1 MTAIKALIRE
11 LEKAF
16 GIAQQRDI
24 LAPADEVCVVG
35 EFEEAA
41 FTADTVV
48 LDGTTAPGD
57 V

>member
-1 MTAIKALIRE
+1 MTTIKALIRE

-16 GIAQQRDI
+16 VMVQQRDI
-24 LAPADEVCVVG
+24 LAPTDEVRVVG

-48 LDGTTAPGD
+48 PDGTTAPGD
-57 V
+57 A

>member
-1 MTAIKALIRE
+1 MDPIKALIRE

-16 GIAQQRDI
+16 VIVQQRDI
-24 LAPADEVCVVG
+24 LAPADEVVG

-48 LDGTTAPGD
+48 LDGTTASGD
-57 V
+57 A

>member
-1 MTAIKALIRE
+1 MTAIKTLIRE

-16 GIAQQRDI
+16 AIVQQRDI
-24 LAPADEVCVVG
+24 LALADGVCVVG

-41 FTADTVV
+41 FTADTVI

-57 V
+57 A